1 MAQRYFDLRD
11 PVNQAATV
19 EHYGQ
24 VRHQQRRT
32 FDVTDTPPKTHRQRS
47 QMNPLGKFE
56 KDEPKG
62 RGGVLSQIMSKTKVD
77 LFLVLCPFSVFTEGR
92 EGR

>member
-1 MAQRYFDLRD
+1 MMAQRYFDLRD

-32 FDVTDTPPKTHRQRS
+32 FEVIDTPPKTHLHRS
-47 QMNPLGKFE
+47 QMNPLGKFA

-62 RGGVLSQIMSKTKVD
+62 RGGVLSQIISETKVD
-77 LFLVLCPFSVFTEGR
+77 LFLVLCPLGLGLVA
-92 EGR
+92 